1 MCSERAFMTDQLL
14 IESFMRGEQA
24 AFNRLV
30 YRWQKKIFLFACR
43 YTMNTHS
50 AQDITQET
58 FIRAY
63 KGLPNL
69 QNRERFGAWLY
80 QIALNLC
87 KDRYKKKSP
96 NLVSIQELTE
106 KSDDGHMLP
115 HELRQDAAENPD
127 EQVRKAE
134 LMAHIQKALN
144 LLPEEQRIVVVMKQ
158 YQGLKFS
165 EIADILQEP
174 LNTVKSRMYHGLA
187 AIHKNLQSWQV
198 I

>member
-1 MCSERAFMTDQLL
+1 MSDQLL
-14 IESFMRGEQA
+14 IESFLRGEQA
-24 AFNRLV
+24 AFNMLV

-43 YTMNTHS
+43 YTMNAHS

-63 KGLPNL
+63 KNLPRL
-69 QNRERFGAWLY
+69 QNRERFGSWLY

-87 KDRYKKKSP
+87 KDRYKSKKAD
-96 NLVSIQELTE
+96 LVSIQELAE
-106 KSDDGHMLP
+106 KSGDGYALP
-115 HELRQDAAENPD
+115 VELQQDAAASPD

-134 LMAHIQKALN
+134 LIGYIQKALT

-165 EIADILQEP
+165 EIADILHEP
-174 LNTVKSRMYHGLA
+174 VNTVKSRMYNGLS
-187 AIHKNLQSWQV
+187 AIRKNLQSWHV
-198 I
+198 V